1 MRYFCRLIWYFA
13 ALGTLLCSCGG
24 SHHGDRLVEA
34 GEPEFFSIVER
45 PQGGWT
51 VVSVSPFDGSSDT
64 LVVDKPMTNII
75 VMSTSHYGFLDAL
88 GRSDVISG
96 ISGPDYLWTEGL
108 PRELRASE
116 YGSSR
121 QALTVRTPRSARPLP
136 SLGEIVK
143 TSLPSLS
150 IDLGPS
156 LLHDEGVHGP
166 DLPDL
171 PTDSERAGA
180 ASLDGETHAT
190 LGTVRGGTGASLCDA
205 SGGAERSEAVEPPE
219 LAAPARFQATVRPP
233 RLGGNARVGVFASR
247 SPFRPNPLGLSS
259 VRLESIDYEAKD
271 SDGRPIG
278 PVINVL
284 GADLMDGTPIYDI
297 KPYVEYADSHPGA
310 RSGFV
315 DTIAWE
321 PLQVEFPVGAE
332 ETIPELDTLRE
343 VLSLDPRPSYQ
354 DDPSRE
360 YGMSFGGREVRFKV
374 SGSLLTVISIK

>member
-1 MRYFCRLIWYFA
+1 MEIKPIAYFRSPFP
-13 ALGTLLCSCGG
+13 GKFGVP
-24 SHHGDRLVEA
+24 RQA
-34 GEPEFFSIVER
+34 GLAPAVKGRIVFEPEFR
-45 PQGGWT
+45 NT
-51 VVSVSPFDGSSDT
+51 
-64 LVVDKPMTNII
+64 
-75 VMSTSHYGFLDAL
+75 DAL
-88 GRSDVISG
+88 RGLEGFDYIWLIWEFNGNHLSPDASSG
-96 ISGPDYLWTEGL
+96 D
-108 PRELRASE
+108 
-116 YGSSR
+116 SSR
-121 QALTVRTPRSARPLP
+121 TWKP
-136 SLGEIVK
+136 
-143 TSLPSLS
+143 
-150 IDLGPS
+150 
-156 LLHDEGVHGP
+156 
-166 DLPDL
+166 
-171 PTDSERAGA
+171 
-180 ASLDGETHAT
+180 
-190 LGTVRGGTGASLCDA
+190 
-205 SGGAERSEAVEPPE
+205 
-219 LAAPARFQATVRPP
+219 TVRPP

-315 DTIAWE
+315 DTTAWE

-332 ETIPELDTLRE
+332 ETIPDLDTLRE

-374 SGSLLTVISIK
+374 SGRLLTVISIK